1 MTVNE
6 AFDKVLYINSRRR
19 TDRYQRM
26 RRRLSE
32 QGIEAE
38 RVEAVWGGTV
48 DPKTY
53 VVQAP
58 RVLTLPEI
66 GCWLSHRSIYERIK
80 GEGWGKTLILEDD
93 AEFGPRFA
101 QEFQDIYSRVPTGWD
116 MLYFGRW
123 NFDYFWTKA
132 DNPRGEFIGLLE
144 EISPRLWRADTCW
157 HTHAYGISQQCI
169 DFLLKDTEIIKNC
182 IDGQLAALHHNLKVY
197 AIHPALI
204 NQDDSVS
211 SIQNVI

>member
-1 MTVNE
+1 VTVNE
-6 AFDKVLYINSRRR
+6 AFDKVFYINSRRR
-19 TDRYQRM
+19 TDRFQRI
-26 RRRLSE
+26 RKRLAD

-38 RVEAVWGGTV
+38 RVEAVWAGTV

-53 VVQAP
+53 TVRAP

-66 GCWLSHRSIYERIK
+66 GCWLSHRGLYERIK
-80 GEGWGKTLILEDD
+80 EDGYSRTLLLEDD
-93 AEFGPRFA
+93 AEFCHGFA
-101 QEFQDIYSRVPTGWD
+101 ELFSDLYRRVPDDWD

-132 DNPRGEFIGLLE
+132 DKPKGEYVGLLE
-144 EISPRLWRADTCW
+144 EVYPRLWKADTCW
-157 HTHAYGISQQCI
+157 HTHAYGVSQKCI

-197 AIHPALI
+197 AIHPAI
-204 NQDDSVS
+204 IDQDDSVS